1 MEFRV
6 RRLVFGIVNAL
17 VTYISY
23 GVIPSVILG
32 QLLKVFPFYRVE
44 QGLVT
49 MIGVVSVVLA
59 VFAFFR
65 SLFPGKT
72 VAHAVAG
79 FGSVFFSTFYLW
91 LWAGGYA
98 GRLGY
103 FPLNFGPLSIEID
116 ARLLINFMLLTTL
129 LNSFLFVLDLTEI
142 LRKEVPGEQLPPYL
156 LINSQEE

>member
-1 MEFRV
+1 MEFKV

-17 VTYISY
+17 GTYIFY
-23 GVIPSVILG
+23 GVVPSVIVG

-44 QGLVT
+44 PGLVT
-49 MIGVVSVVLA
+49 MISVVSVVLA

-65 SLFPGKT
+65 SLFPSKT

-79 FGSVFFSTFYLW
+79 FGSVFFSAFYLW

-103 FPLNFGPLSIEID
+103 FPLNFGSLSIGID
-116 ARLLINFMLLTTL
+116 AQALISFMLVTTL
-129 LNSFLFVLDLTEI
+129 LNSTLFILDLAEI
-142 LRKEVPGEQLPPYL
+142 RKEVPREQLPPYL